1 MSQPDKVDKI
11 LESYRKIKSLKEE
24 GGAAGAGGGGAA
36 PAASAGTTT
45 SVTTSNSV
53 KKSSTKD
60 PNKPPYDFTGEWGD
74 SFAGLPPQQPP
85 VDLRK
90 RKCRKLNMFYR
101 DAVKQSRKGAK
112 NGRNTCR

>member
-24 GGAAGAGGGGAA
+24 GGAAGGAAGGAGGAGA
-36 PAASAGTTT
+36 ASASAGTTT
-45 SVTTSNSV
+45 SVV
-53 KKSSTKD
+53 GKSSKKD

-74 SFAGLPPQQPP
+74 AFAGLPPQQPP
-85 VDLRK
+85 VDLRT